1 LARFGEETARI
12 AHAACP
18 KGNPYLYMR
27 DLLGTLYDDQL
38 FAALFP
44 PQGQPA
50 LARLSP
56 SPDHHHAI
64 CAIRLADRQAAE
76 AVRMRIDWKYAL
88 HVELSH
94 PGFDYS
100 VLCSWSARLLVGHAE
115 RLLFETMLDQFKTHG
130 LRDPRVGTNAP

>member
-1 LARFGEETARI
+1 MTLHPHSIGPVPEETARI

-18 KGNPYLYMR
+18 KGNPYLHMR

-56 SPDHHHAI
+56 GPDHHHAL
-64 CAIRLADRQAAE
+64 CRRLIGSDRQAAE
-76 AVRMRIDWKYAL
+76 AVRIRIDWKYAL
-88 HVELSH
+88 
-94 PGFDYS
+94 
-100 VLCSWSARLLVGHAE
+100 
-115 RLLFETMLDQFKTHG
+115 
-130 LRDPRVGTNAP
+130 N